1 MSFQFLEN
9 NPFFVL
15 EVAPTDK
22 RAAIISKAEEKAFF
36 LEGNSCDEA
45 QASLL
50 NPSKRLSAEMD
61 WFCGCNEATVSNIRQ
76 CIKNK
81 TAISTNELTG
91 LAKLNAT
98 LFNFAISS
106 YDDYFEVGYVV
117 TIKFDQLKLS

>member
-1 MSFQFLEN
+1 MSVQFLEK

-22 RAAIISKAEEKAFF
+22 RATIISKAEEKAFF

-61 WFCGCNEATVSNIRQ
+61 WFCGCDEATTSNIRQ
-76 CIKNK
+76 SINNK
-81 TAISTNELTG
+81 TTISTDGLTG

-98 LFNFAISS
+98 LYNFAN
-106 YDDYFEVGYVV
+106 V
-117 TIKFDQLKLS
+117 TFLL